1 MFASLVGRSRP
12 TWAGLHTCSH
22 LPTPLTADLSDVS
35 VFGEWLSFEAAFSLD
50 VWCETTPEGTLRA
63 LWSKFITSFM
73 TRWPPTS
80 DWPPPSH
87 HEPCF
92 VLPWCSVTFW
102 RAFVWGF
109 CSNICTLCMKRAAV
123 QSHSVVRSGCDLVW
137 ILNPAQII
145 KSLKTS
151 QFYRH
156 KFSRGQQLPS
166 DSFKIRFDAGDN
178 TSRLLMKPRRYLPSY
193 ILKQER
199 VKLDFKLQKKKI
211 SQLMQLHTDMM

>member
-1 MFASLVGRSRP
+1 MWVSLGSDSVLKLPLVFLFSSKTCGVRRHLKARSWPDDLQPP
-12 TWAGLHTCSH
+12 TDLH
-22 LPTPLTADLSDVS
+22 PLT
-35 VFGEWLSFEAAFSLD
+35 
-50 VWCETTPEGTLRA
+50 
-63 LWSKFITSFM
+63 TS
-73 TRWPPTS
+73 
-80 DWPPPSH
+80 
-87 HEPCF
+87 F

-156 KFSRGQQLPS
+156 KFSRGQLLPG
-166 DSFKIRFDAGDN
+166 DSFKIRFDVGDN
-178 TSRLLMKPRRYLPSY
+178 TSRLLMKPCRYLPSY

-211 SQLMQLHTDMM
+211 SQLMQLHTEMM

>member
-1 MFASLVGRSRP
+1 MWVSLGSDSVLKLPLVFLFSSKTCGVRRHLKAHSGLYGPNLSPASWPDDLQPP
-12 TWAGLHTCSH
+12 TDLH
-22 LPTPLTADLSDVS
+22 PLT
-35 VFGEWLSFEAAFSLD
+35 
-50 VWCETTPEGTLRA
+50 
-63 LWSKFITSFM
+63 TS
-73 TRWPPTS
+73 
-80 DWPPPSH
+80 
-87 HEPCF
+87 F
-92 VLPWCSVTFW
+92 VLPWCSVTSW

-137 ILNPAQII
+137 ILNPAQIT

-178 TSRLLMKPRRYLPSY
+178 TSRLLMKPCRYLPSY

-211 SQLMQLHTDMM
+211 SQLMQLHTEMM

>member
-87 HEPCF
+87 HEFCITMVLRDFLACF
-92 VLPWCSVTFW
+92 CLRILQQYLHFVHEESSSAVSQRGALRLRPRLNFKSCSDHKESENLTVLPTQV
-102 RAFVWGF
+102 
-109 CSNICTLCMKRAAV
+109 
-123 QSHSVVRSGCDLVW
+123 
-137 ILNPAQII
+137 
-145 KSLKTS
+145 
-151 QFYRH
+151 
-156 KFSRGQQLPS
+156 
-166 DSFKIRFDAGDN
+166 
-178 TSRLLMKPRRYLPSY
+178 
-193 ILKQER
+193 
-199 VKLDFKLQKKKI
+199 
-211 SQLMQLHTDMM
+211 